1 MERTNITVDALVDA
15 DIKKTWEYYNNPA
28 HITQWNFATDDW
40 CCPRSENDLRVGGK
54 LISRMEAKDGSFGF
68 DLVAIYDEVVPYRKI
83 RSHLE
88 DGREVIVDWTDKGN
102 QTMIS
107 IQFEAE
113 EMNPV
118 DMQRNGWQAI
128 LNNFKKYT
136 ERH

>member
-1 MERTNITVDALVDA
+1 MSRENITVDAVVEA
-15 DIKKTWEYYNNPA
+15 DIKKAWEYYNNPA

-113 EMNPV
+113 EMNPA

>member
-1 MERTNITVDALVDA
+1 MLFRSALVDA

-113 EMNPV
+113 EMNPA

>member
-113 EMNPV
+113 EMNPA